1 MDLAYCPKCR
11 QAVQFDTKRRTIV
24 TEYEGRRYSYAA
36 SQAICRQCGEVAT
49 YPSYQEEA
57 GIAFNNALRETEG
70 LVSLSVV
77 CEIPKRY
84 AIGKRPL
91 SRILGLGEHTYSQL
105 MNGQTPSA
113 AHSALI
119 ERIYDDPMYYLS
131 LLEAR
136 KDMVRPSTY
145 ANSKRATDAFVRRDY
160 PDAYRIYEL
169 GRTFVF
175 KAQGDITKVA
185 LQKLVYYTQG
195 FTKALLGESCFGQ
208 MPRAYAMGPVYGQ
221 LWHEY
226 NDSVSSYFAYDEG
239 EEYSSPFTAAE
250 EEVIDAVYRCFG
262 CYSGSALSQM
272 THSELPWRAARARWE
287 SSDGSNSSDVMREE
301 DMDSFFGGLVEEYAM
316 SGPDDIARYARNAF
330 QMVSGDRS

>member
-1 MDLAYCPKCR
+1 
-11 QAVQFDTKRRTIV
+11 
-24 TEYEGRRYSYAA
+24 
-36 SQAICRQCGEVAT
+36 
-49 YPSYQEEA
+49 
-57 GIAFNNALRETEG
+57 
-70 LVSLSVV
+70 
-77 CEIPKRY
+77 
-84 AIGKRPL
+84 
-91 SRILGLGEHTYSQL
+91 
-105 MNGQTPSA
+105 
-113 AHSALI
+113 
-119 ERIYDDPMYYLS
+119 
-131 LLEAR
+131 
-136 KDMVRPSTY
+136 MVRPSTY

-272 THSELPWRAARARWE
+272 THSELPWRAARAR
-287 SSDGSNSSDVMREE
+287 
-301 DMDSFFGGLVEEYAM
+301 
-316 SGPDDIARYARNAF
+316 
-330 QMVSGDRS
+330 